1 MSYTKSKS
9 QDNINAVD
17 EFDTFTFVEGDEAII
32 PVGKCIAEFNF
43 EDLDL
48 SSTIIKN
55 KTDTISR
62 KSSSA
67 KIIDNTSNKNTFTLD
82 NIYIPTCHGAIP
94 SIDDELPDTKRC
106 YVLRSS
112 TVRKINEIKNNHS
125 SLNVCVSTIV
135 DLAVSHY
142 YDCIKNNN

>member
-1 MSYTKSKS
+1 MSYKKSEPL
-9 QDNINAVD
+9 DNIDVID
-17 EFDTFTFVEGDEAII
+17 EFDTFTFAEGDEAVI

-43 EDLDL
+43 DDINKSSNVCTTYNNEYSTSSQSHVDKIL
-48 SSTIIKN
+48 SSYN
-55 KTDTISR
+55 S
-62 KSSSA
+62 
-67 KIIDNTSNKNTFTLD
+67 LD
-82 NIYIPTCHGAIP
+82 NLNIPVCHGSIP
-94 SIDDELPDTKRC
+94 SINDEVPDVKRC

-135 DLAVSHY
+135 DLAVNHY

>member
-1 MSYTKSKS
+1 MSYKKSEPL
-9 QDNINAVD
+9 DNIDVID
-17 EFDTFTFVEGDEAII
+17 EFDTFTFAEGDEAVI

-43 EDLDL
+43 DDINKSSNTYTTYNNEYSTSSQSHVDKIL
-48 SSTIIKN
+48 SSYN
-55 KTDTISR
+55 S
-62 KSSSA
+62 
-67 KIIDNTSNKNTFTLD
+67 LD
-82 NIYIPTCHGAIP
+82 NLNIPVCHGSIP
-94 SIDDELPDTKRC
+94 SINDEVPDVKRC

-135 DLAVSHY
+135 DLAVNHY

>member
-1 MSYTKSKS
+1 MSYKKSEPL
-9 QDNINAVD
+9 DNIDVID
-17 EFDTFTFVEGDEAII
+17 EFDTFTFAEGDEAVI

-43 EDLDL
+43 DDINKSSNTCTTDNNEYSTSSQSHVDKIL
-48 SSTIIKN
+48 SSYN
-55 KTDTISR
+55 S
-62 KSSSA
+62 
-67 KIIDNTSNKNTFTLD
+67 LD
-82 NIYIPTCHGAIP
+82 NLNIPVCHGSIP
-94 SIDDELPDTKRC
+94 SINDEVPDVKRC

-135 DLAVSHY
+135 DLAVNHY